1 MSDSIEAEPKPKKER
16 SEKQI
21 AAFAQAREARMKKLA
36 EKKGQQPEVQEVTI
50 KAKKNPQAKPPKIV
64 KYKIEQEESEPEP
77 ESESEPEVEPE
88 SEPVKKVKKIKSV
101 PEPRAPVKVEKFGY
115 DNFVL
120 FN

>member
-1 MSDSIEAEPKPKKER
+1 MSDSIEAEPKQKKPR
-16 SEKQI
+16 TEKQV

-36 EKKGQQPEVQEVTI
+36 EKKGSQPEVQEVTI

-64 KYKIEQEESEPEP
+64 KYKIEQEESEPEV
-77 ESESEPEVEPE
+77 ESESEPEPEVEP
-88 SEPVKKVKKIKSV
+88 PKKVKKVKSV
-101 PEPRAPVKVEKFGY
+101 PEPREPVKVEKFGY